1 MPPSLLDLIADPVR
15 LAIVRQLAAAGR
27 APLAEIAD
35 RADVHVNTVRSHMTE
50 LEAAGLVER
59 EHATPEGPG
68 RPQVCYR
75 LSAEW
80 QLPSTDMRG
89 LTELLASLAIRLE
102 PTVEDI
108 QELGRQWGRY
118 LSGRPGDDP
127 LEALPRLLERLGFD
141 AEVHG
146 CEVRLSSCPCP
157 LVSPDH
163 PELICRLAGATIE
176 GIAAAS
182 PRRWRVSST
191 EHDPDRRRC
200 TIHLAER
207 PRRRGASALPTKRRG
222 PRAAE

>member
-1 MPPSLLDLIADPVR
+1 MGSLLDLIADPVR
-15 LAIVRQLAAAGR
+15 LAIVRRLAAVGR
-27 APLAEIAD
+27 APLAELAD
-35 RADVHVNTVRSHMTE
+35 RAGVHVNTVRSHMTE

-68 RPQVCYR
+68 RPRVRYR

-89 LTELLASLAIRLE
+89 LTELLAALAVRLD

-118 LSGRPGDDP
+118 LSGRPGDDR

-146 CEVRLSSCPCP
+146 SEVRLRSCPCP

-163 PELICRLAGATIE
+163 PELICRLACATID
-176 GIAAAS
+176 GIATAG
-182 PRRWRVSST
+182 PRRWRVDAT
-191 EHDPDRRRC
+191 EHDPARRRC

-207 PRRRGASALPTKRRG
+207 PRRRGSSALPSRRRG
-222 PRAAE
+222 PQAAE